1 MTFVFHC
8 YLFYEYIYNNN
19 NNNIIIKFFTVNTVK
34 VTILDVII
42 QIGMKIELRY

>member
-1 MTFVFHC
+1 MNV
-8 YLFYEYIYNNN
+8 LLLIIIIII
-19 NNNIIIKFFTVNTVK
+19 IIIKFFTVNTVK

>member
-1 MTFVFHC
+1 MIKGIFTSTHRV
-8 YLFYEYIYNNN
+8 IIIIIIII
-19 NNNIIIKFFTVNTVK
+19 IIIKFFTVNTVK

>member
-1 MTFVFHC
+1 MVIGALVRVC
-8 YLFYEYIYNNN
+8 VILNNKIIII
-19 NNNIIIKFFTVNTVK
+19 IIIKFFTVNTVK